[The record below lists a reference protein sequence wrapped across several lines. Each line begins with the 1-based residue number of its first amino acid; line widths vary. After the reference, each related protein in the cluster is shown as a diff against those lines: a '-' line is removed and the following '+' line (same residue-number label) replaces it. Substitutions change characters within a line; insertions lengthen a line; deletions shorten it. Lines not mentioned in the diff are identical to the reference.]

1 MRFRA
6 RATVRGSALYMP
18 GEVAAFQPELAEAF
32 VRDGHAELLEP
43 EAEEEA
49 EAEEDDGMAAER
61 PPKDKMVK
69 KSKRKGR

>member
-18 GEVAAFQPELAEAF
+18 GEVAAFQPELAEAL

-43 EAEEEA
+43 EA

-69 KSKRKGR
+69 KAKRKGR